1 MEPGMS
7 LENVKYKSMSFPRVG
22 HKFESK
28 LFRSQPKNRVRSRAH
43 NVPEIKERQTI
54 QGNTAILGAKTRQK
68 FLQRQLLE
76 R

>member
-1 MEPGMS
+1 M
-7 LENVKYKSMSFPRVG
+7 VG

-28 LFRSQPKNRVRSRAH
+28 LFRSQPKSQIHSRAGS
-43 NVPEIKERQTI
+43 VPEIKQRQII